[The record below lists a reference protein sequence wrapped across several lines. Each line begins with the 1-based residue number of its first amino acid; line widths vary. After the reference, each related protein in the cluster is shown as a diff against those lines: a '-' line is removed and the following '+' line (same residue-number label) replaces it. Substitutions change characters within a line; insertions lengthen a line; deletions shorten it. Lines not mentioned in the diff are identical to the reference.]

1 MKNTMKQ
8 INLYMLPKKYLYI
21 YVCVY
26 NWLNKKQK
34 TILKIFAKKLKITTN
49 GQLLKIYIKN
59 N

>member
-34 TILKIFAKKLKITTN
+34 TILKIFAKKIENYNKWPIIENLYK
-49 GQLLKIYIKN
+49 K
-59 N
+59 